1 MKKILTAAIVLFG
14 IVAFS
19 MPANAL
25 FIKDTDPGGVNLY
38 LVKADGVSNFTG
50 IVGDQTTGPLVSI
63 LTDVKVDTGNGYA
76 NIKPIKDAVLTDL
89 IFTPAN
95 GTLFGDFS
103 FRGQLDNAGIVTV
116 KVWDSPNFTLD
127 PQTFTFNIDKA
138 NADFDRIGIVST
150 DETIYKIEIS
160 NPGFKEFKQI
170 DFSYTLVPEPVTMIL
185 LGLGLLGVGIAV
197 RKRS

>member
-25 FIKDTDPGGVNLY
+25 FIIDSNPGGVKLY
-38 LVKADGVSNFTG
+38 IDVANKNVSDFTG
-50 IVGDQTTGPLVSI
+50 NVGSQSSGPLVDI
-63 LTDVKVDTGNGYA
+63 HTTGNVDTGSGYA
-76 NIKPIKDAVLTDL
+76 NISPVKDAVLKNL
-89 IFTPAN
+89 IFTPAD

-103 FRGQLDNAGIVTV
+103 FQGQLDTAGFVTV
-116 KVWDSPNFTLD
+116 KVWDSSTSTPEIFD
-127 PQTFTFNIDKA
+127 FYIDKA
-138 NADFDRIGIVST
+138 NAVFDRIGIVST
-150 DETIYKIEIS
+150 DKTIYKVEIS
-160 NPGFKEFKQI
+160 NDSFKEVKQI